1 MNGLGLPEAIAPQL
15 SKRLV
20 CSLPGAIASQFS
32 KSLVWGISREIASQ
46 PSKRKDLVS
55 LIQ

>member
-1 MNGLGLPEAIAPQL
+1 MNGLGLLKAIAPQL

-20 CSLPGAIASQFS
+20 WSLPVAIASQFS
-32 KSLVWGISREIASQ
+32 KRLVWGIPRKIASQ
-46 PSKRKDLVS
+46 PSKRIDLVS